1 MPNTCVVNQRMF
13 CKHFVMI
20 IGSRGQ
26 IIPLPVYNKRWCN
39 HDNKTPLVL
48 FGSLYSNLLKV
59 LCDVVLVR

>member
-1 MPNTCVVNQRMF
+1 MCCKLANVLQALCNDNCLQRTNN
-13 CKHFVMI
+13 
-20 IGSRGQ
+20 SPTR
-26 IIPLPVYNKRWCN
+26 VYNKRWCN